1 MDFKQLVQLASIVLP
16 IIAFLALAIAFAV
29 ILQRA
34 GRLLAATRDVER
46 FRRQVGDLGQRI
58 ETSLGEISHRV
69 DSLRR
74 GQLDATAISDDLTA
88 SLDAVSRYADEARQ
102 LQPPLDAAR
111 IRSGLISEL
120 ERAARAIAMIEHG
133 CAIQISARAGARE
146 LEAQTAIKRG
156 YLNVLHAREA
166 IHRHRLE
173 AAALTP
179 TDQLRRS
186 LSRPPATTGGPTAG
200 PTAVPTA
207 GPPAGPTAG
216 PSAGSSA
223 RPTGGPTAVP
233 PAGPAP
239 THADP
244 PLDHRM

>member
-1 MDFKQLVQLASIVLP
+1 VTDFRQLLQVASIVLP
-16 IIAFLALAIAFAV
+16 IVAFLALAIAFAV

-58 ETSLGEISHRV
+58 ETSLGEISQRV

-74 GQLDATAISDDLTA
+74 GQLDATSISDDLTA
-88 SLDAVSRYADEARQ
+88 SLDAVGRYADEARQ
-102 LQPPLDAAR
+102 LLPPLDATR
-111 IRSGLISEL
+111 IRRGLIDEL
-120 ERAARAIAMIEHG
+120 ERASRAIGMIEHG

-166 IHRHRLE
+166 INRYRLD

-179 TDQLRRS
+179 TDQLRRG
-186 LSRPPATTGGPTAG
+186 LARPSGPA
-200 PTAVPTA
+200 
-207 GPPAGPTAG
+207 AGPTAG
-216 PSAGSSA
+216 ANAGQT
-223 RPTGGPTAVP
+223 PGPTAGQP
-233 PAGPAP
+233 P
-239 THADP
+239 TRADP